1 MSEYTNAVMH
11 LTTEFYRHTKGNSDI
26 DHLISENNKERS
38 ITIDRL
44 RIALTLFDMAAFH
57 EEQQERKDKG
67 LKPTY
72 IVREMVEAAVD
83 YLQQAYVNWG
93 KEMFLDDLSCAE
105 TIIEILTS
113 GIVIAYIDYYGDDEF
128 YINDLGQVRK
138 RESAVPEANKPQRNK
153 TIPTETDIEKLSLPE
168 ELNTAEAKDLF
179 SRVRWCK
186 KDGGLYKWIGTAAL
200 FGYFTDKTSDY
211 LGIRPSN
218 DRVPWSK
225 YKKAFQMNTKDIDT
239 ARQAVNG
246 YKNQQK
252 NEPEGF
258 LEIKKICEK

>member
-1 MSEYTNAVMH
+1 MSEYNTKIINRLCV
-11 LTTEFYRHTKGNSDI
+11 EFY
-26 DHLISENNKERS
+26 NNLSGDSNELS
-38 ITIDRL
+38 LLEGL
-44 RIALTLFDMAAFH
+44 RQFDFEAFLD
-57 EEQQERKDKG
+57 EQQERSKKG
-67 LKPTY
+67 LQPSS
-72 IVREMVEAAVD
+72 VLRLLMWNMVD
-83 YLQQAYVNWG
+83 YLVKSYSTWG
-93 KEMFLDDLSCAE
+93 EKKETADITGDL
-105 TIIEILTS
+105 IEIFSDT
-113 GIVIAYIDYYGDDEF
+113 IVKGYISSYGDNEF
-128 YINDLGQVRK
+128 YINALGQVRK

-211 LGIRPSN
+211 LRIRPSN